1 MTKRHNR
8 LPLRAATAVGCG
20 VAVLSLAPLSC
31 SGGAPRGGGRFP
43 VVVARAEQ
51 RTLPYT
57 IDASGT
63 VEPMHTV
70 AVEAQ
75 IGGSLN
81 RVTFREGDEV
91 RAGQVL
97 FEIDP
102 RPYEAALTQALAAL
116 SRDSAEATAA
126 AADAERYRTLV
137 AEQSVTT
144 ADYEQ
149 KRAAAAGLLSTVRAD
164 SAAVAVARLHL
175 EYATIR
181 APISGRT
188 GSLLVHDGNVVRS
201 GGTPLVTINALKPI
215 LVRFAVPQ
223 QHLSAILRRRGERLP
238 ITARPLGADAQARLG
253 ALSFVDHH
261 VDSTTGTV
269 LLKGEFA
276 NGDGGLWPGEFVAVS
291 LELYVQHDALV
302 IPAQAVM
309 ASQAGS
315 AVFVVETGPPPAGPS
330 VSLRQVTVERTV
342 DQWAVI
348 AAGLKPGEEVVTD
361 GQLRLTPGAHVD
373 VRRPAAPSPA
383 ETGDAQ

>member
-1 MTKRHNR
+1 M
-8 LPLRAATAVGCG
+8 AV
-20 VAVLSLAPLSC
+20 SLAPLSC
-31 SGGAPRGGGRFP
+31 SGGAPRGGGRIP

-63 VEPMHTV
+63 VEPLRTA
-70 AVEAQ
+70 AVESQ
-75 IGGSLN
+75 IGGRLM
-81 RVTFREGDEV
+81 RVTFREGDAV

-116 SRDSAEATAA
+116 SRDSAEAAAA
-126 AADAERYRTLV
+126 AADAERYRSLI
-137 AEQSVTT
+137 AEQSVTA
-144 ADYEQ
+144 ADYDQ
-149 KRAAAAGLLSTVRAD
+149 KRAAAAALLSTVRAD
-164 SAAVAVARLHL
+164 SAAVAVARLNL

-188 GSLLVHDGNVVRS
+188 GSLLVHDGNIVRS
-201 GGTPLVTINALKPI
+201 GGTTLVTINALHPI

-223 QHLSAILRRRGERLP
+223 QHLPAILRRRGENLP
-238 ITARPLGADAQARLG
+238 VTARPLGRDAQARVG
-253 ALSFVDHH
+253 TLSFVDHH

-276 NGDGGLWPGEFVAVS
+276 NGDGSLWPGEFVAVS
-291 LELYVQHDALV
+291 LELYLQRDALV

-309 ASQAGS
+309 ASQTGS
-315 AVFVVETGPPPAGPS
+315 AVFVIEPGPPPGGPAA
-330 VSLRQVTVERTV
+330 SLRPVTVERIV
-342 DQWAVI
+342 DPWAVI
-348 AAGLKPGEEVVTD
+348 AAGLKAGDEVVTD
-361 GQLRLTPGAHVD
+361 GQLRLTPGAQVD
-373 VRRPAAPSPA
+373 VRRPAVPSPT